1 MNARVAKL
9 VEDQSVTL
17 FSPDTLVP
25 TQYFDRVGADAA
37 FQPEKRLMLAVLEEA
52 IATFQRHVVAG
63 TRRSQ
68 RLVEEVEEW
77 VDGQGSEWPFS
88 FENVCAALD
97 IEPEYLRNG
106 MARWKDTELHR
117 ASGGQAS
124 VYRFPF
130 RRVNGRRHS
139 ITGPREYLKKSA

>member
-77 VDGQGSEWPFS
+77 VEGRESEWPFS

-97 IEPEYLRNG
+97 IEPEYLRTG
-106 MARWKDTELHR
+106 MARWKAGEMR
-117 ASGGQAS
+117 KSSVGQAS